1 MLLLRKCSFAAV
13 KSIRSLLCDAKVT
26 TCHLRASQHTG
37 PQHDENINAKC
48 RVRGIGVLRDPRL
61 NKVWL
66 LL

>member
-1 MLLLRKCSFAAV
+1 MILLRKCSFAAV
-13 KSIRSLLCDAKVT
+13 KSIRSGLCGAKVT
-26 TCHLRASQHTG
+26 TCHLRSQHTG